1 MERSSQQAQQQG
13 RRTAPSSAEVRIQ
26 IDGCSRAS
34 SSNQNRSSDGTE
46 VAVDGIWSRGAD
58 ISQPPKKSINV
69 FPKKRVDKLRPAPR
83 LSSPL
88 QNSHNFLTEATDM
101 RSMES
106 ALKNLVND
114 FHSGKLQA
122 FGRHCSTEQMEAIR
136 DQQEKL
142 ARLHFELGAQ
152 HDVTPRTSEHMNQ
165 LVSALEHLSQTIE
178 QLHPDAT
185 QCRND
190 SNEES

>member
-1 MERSSQQAQQQG
+1 MDRTGQHRDHSRS
-13 RRTAPSSAEVRIQ
+13 RRNTQSGDVKIQ
-26 IDGCSRAS
+26 IDGCSRTS
-34 SSNQNRSSDGTE
+34 SSNQNRGTSSDGTE
-46 VAVDGIWSRGAD
+46 TTEVIWSREVKE
-58 ISQPPKKSINV
+58 PKKTM
-69 FPKKRVDKLRPAPR
+69 FHTKQAKR
-83 LSSPL
+83 
-88 QNSHNFLTEATDM
+88 EMTDM

-152 HDVTPRTSEHMNQ
+152 HDIGYILYIAEHMNQ
-165 LVSALEHLSQTIE
+165 FVLALEYLSQTIE
-178 QLHPDAT
+178 QLHPDASHS
-185 QCRND
+185 QND
-190 SNEES
+190 SNEDS